1 MPSPTSGS
9 KENFMAGYRVINKT
23 DKEVWIT
30 IYGPLGKM
38 GYGPVGAGKSHDF
51 TSGFWAIG
59 TNYRLLAEYPTPVP
73 HAWTTETTQTLRHT
87 DFDSMHLIGDAKHGY
102 WENP

>member
-1 MPSPTSGS
+1 
-9 KENFMAGYRVINKT
+9 MAGYRVINKT

-30 IYGPLGKM
+30 IYGPLGKI

-59 TNYRLLAEYPTPVP
+59 THYRLLAEYPINVP
-73 HAWTTETTQTLRHT
+73 HAWSTDTTQVLRHT
-87 DFDSMHLIGDAKHGY
+87 DFDTMHLIGNAEHGY
-102 WENP
+102 WEKP